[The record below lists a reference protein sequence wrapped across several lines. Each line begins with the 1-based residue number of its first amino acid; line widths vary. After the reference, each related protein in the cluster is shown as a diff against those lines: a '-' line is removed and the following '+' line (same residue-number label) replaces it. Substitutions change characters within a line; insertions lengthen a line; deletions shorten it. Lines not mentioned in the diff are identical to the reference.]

1 MHGGPGTPELP
12 RLPRLCLCCLA
23 CLCCAR
29 AAFAA
34 FAAFASPLLRL
45 PRFRCAILP
54 HAAVPRY
61 TRCCGVLVLSV
72 CLEALTLA
80 RNRALRVRA
89 QKLFRLSKA
98 AVLYGRI
105 LDRYQTRIDIN
116 FGMLTVSP
124 RRLHTPHKNAQ
135 YSPCIP
141 QGASWDNILST
152 TASVAR
158 D

>member
-54 HAAVPRY
+54 HVQQCRAILGAAGSL
-61 TRCCGVLVLSV
+61 CSV
-72 CLEALTLA
+72 CVLKLSLA